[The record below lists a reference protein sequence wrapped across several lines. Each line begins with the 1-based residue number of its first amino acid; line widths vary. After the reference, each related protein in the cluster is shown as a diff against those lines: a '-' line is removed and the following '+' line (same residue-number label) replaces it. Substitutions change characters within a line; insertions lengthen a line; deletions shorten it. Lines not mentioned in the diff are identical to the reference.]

1 MNFLVAANTDVGTV
15 KTTNQDSLDI
25 KVLNTV
31 QGKMVFA
38 ILCDGMGGLANGEVA
53 SAALIHAFDRWAKEE
68 LPALCRQ
75 EIQDNVIREQWEKII
90 EKMNQS
96 IKVYGGRQGVKM
108 GTTVAAILITEH
120 RYYILNV
127 GDSRIYEIKESIN
140 QLTTD
145 QTVVE
150 REVARGNMT
159 REEAKVDTRR
169 NVLLQCV
176 GASDAVYPELV
187 FGETKKDSIY
197 LLCSDG
203 FRHELSS
210 EEIFGAFSP
219 QFMTDS
225 NIMFQKITEAI
236 EENKRRGERD
246 NITAGLIR
254 TF

>member
-15 KTTNQDSLDI
+15 KKTNQDSIDI

-53 SAALIHAFDRWAKEE
+53 SAAVIRAFDTWVKEQ
-68 LPALCRQ
+68 LPTLCRQ
-75 EIQDNVIREQWEKII
+75 AIEDNVIRTQWEGII
-90 EKMNQS
+90 EHMNQS
-96 IKVYGGRQGVKM
+96 IKLYGGRQGVKM
-108 GTTVAAILITEH
+108 GTTVAVILITEQ

-127 GDSRIYEIKESIN
+127 GDSRIYELSQEIN

-150 REVARGNMT
+150 REVALGNLT

-176 GASDAVYPELV
+176 GASDAVYPEMT
-187 FGETKKDSIY
+187 FGETKKDAIY

-203 FRHELSS
+203 FRHELSK

-225 NIMFQKITEAI
+225 NKMFQKITEAI